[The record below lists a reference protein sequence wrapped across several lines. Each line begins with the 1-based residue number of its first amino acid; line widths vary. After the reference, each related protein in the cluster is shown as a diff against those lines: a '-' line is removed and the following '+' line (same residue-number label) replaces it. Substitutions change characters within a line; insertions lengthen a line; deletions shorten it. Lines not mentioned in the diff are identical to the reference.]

1 MGVYRYTSRWTSF
14 LVSCLCVNIFHL
26 WFQVSKLKY
35 NTSKP
40 KFKSHPWRSTRGLS
54 LASSCIALTNCFFF
68 SIFWVFY
75 MCPPPPWYLSNQC
88 IGAHSTDR
96 GVEVRML
103 SGETLLQ
110 TKTSLVIGGTRTQVL
125 AHSMTIA
132 ANAFSIKKR
141 FFYTERFFNW
151 IHKLPLCHRDLSLSH
166 ERFIII

>member
-35 NTSKP
+35 DTSKQ

-125 AHSMTIA
+125 ARRMIITASALSHFE
-132 ANAFSIKKR
+132 NAFSIQKRFFPKKR
-141 FFYTERFFNW
+141 FF
-151 IHKLPLCHRDLSLSH
+151 
-166 ERFIII
+166 